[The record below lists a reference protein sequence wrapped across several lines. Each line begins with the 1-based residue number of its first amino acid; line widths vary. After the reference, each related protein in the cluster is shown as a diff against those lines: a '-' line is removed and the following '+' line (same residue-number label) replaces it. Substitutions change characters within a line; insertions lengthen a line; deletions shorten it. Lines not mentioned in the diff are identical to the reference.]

1 MRMETL
7 KFEFVVVKWKDIST
21 KHGWLEHDPV
31 DQFIMDDD
39 ENIVYQAGFLYE
51 EDETQ
56 IVLLNSYF
64 KTQDLLGDV
73 TKIPR
78 GAVLEI
84 IRPITKPEPDRPK
97 SAPVEVGCI
106 SHRPVVTIT
115 EVPKYG
121 DIDYD
126 TRS

>member
-7 KFEFVVVKWKDIST
+7 KYQFVVVKWKDIST
-21 KHGWLEHDPV
+21 KHGWLEHDHV
-31 DQFIMDDD
+31 DHFIMDDD

-56 IVLLNSYF
+56 MVLLNSYF

-73 TKIPR
+73 TKIPK

-84 IRPITKPEPDRPK
+84 MRPIWIPDEAK
-97 SAPVEVGCI
+97 TAPAPDLSWFERHTAT
-106 SHRPVVTIT
+106 SRT
-115 EVPKYG
+115 

-126 TRS
+126 ARS